1 MHFMQKLRNK
11 KRLTA
16 LVLAFMLVF
25 TVGAAFAFAPGVLD
39 IDGRMHMASDY
50 VVWYDVSDTAPSP
63 LGIPVGATQS
73 ADITTRLLDTRTD
86 QRIVWRVYFSEAGTA
101 MLTATAFNNSNIT
114 VDIEEA
120 SYSWAFE
127 GGFTAADFGLS
138 VSINDILFAGAL
150 SALTESMPV
159 EVTVTWTGDMPD
171 LDDDDLDE
179 VIGSVTGDTYLFA
192 ATLTV
197 EFDYAP
203 L

>member
-1 MHFMQKLRNK
+1 MQQLKNK

-16 LVLAFMLVF
+16 LVLVFMLVF
-25 TVGAAFAFAPGVLD
+25 VVGAAFAFAPGVLD
-39 IDGRMHMASDY
+39 IDGRVHLASDY
-50 VVWYDVSDTAPSP
+50 VVWYDVSSTMPTP
-63 LGIPVGATQS
+63 MGYPFGATQS
-73 ADITTRLLDTRTD
+73 ADITTRLLDSRTD

-114 VDIEEA
+114 VGIEGA
-120 SYSWAFE
+120 SYSWVFE

-138 VSINDILFAGAL
+138 VNVNDILFAGAL
-150 SALTESMPV
+150 PALTESMPV
-159 EVTVTWTGDMPD
+159 GVTVTWTGLMPD
-171 LDDDDLDE
+171 LYDTDLDE
-179 VIGSVTGDTYLFA
+179 VVGSVTGDTYLFA